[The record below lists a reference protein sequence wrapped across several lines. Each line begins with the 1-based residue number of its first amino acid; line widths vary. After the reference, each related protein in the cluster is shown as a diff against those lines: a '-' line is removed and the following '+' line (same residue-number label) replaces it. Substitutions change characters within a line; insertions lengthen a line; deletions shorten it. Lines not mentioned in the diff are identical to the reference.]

1 MKSIQFG
8 ACSDPAG
15 SNGAFGPSPHRK
27 RNKEGAS
34 PMFARIVEFVP
45 KAEKKEDLIKV
56 VRQEILPI
64 LRKQPGFLELM
75 PFDPELKTEKAVAIT
90 LWTEKYEAEKYAR
103 DVFVQVEQ
111 TLRPF
116 LSTPIMVRN
125 YKVEISLCKHLVETL
140 IQAA

>member
-1 MKSIQFG
+1 
-8 ACSDPAG
+8 
-15 SNGAFGPSPHRK
+15 
-27 RNKEGAS
+27 
-34 PMFARIVEFVP
+34 MFARIVEFVP